1 MRSSFFAANRFR
13 APLLRFPSDAA
24 ISLSQLR
31 GRKSLLAVPSL
42 PRSLMGVLTRHG
54 MGGRTR
60 GRVRRREGRGTRNC
74 KQPTTAQPRAR
85 FAGANPIDRLP
96 DRCGSFFKKTDR
108 VREASS
114 GSGIGGKGEGGKEKM
129 RLIPSPVIC
138 LSPSFTHPRV
148 SAPTRS
154 FYPTP
159 DRIPHL
165 SLCGTMTLWRD
176 HIGG

>member
-1 MRSSFFAANRFR
+1 MYTSEWDTVPPHKSARWTSEIARGDKTWIACGALFFAANRFR
-13 APLLRFPSDAA
+13 APLSLSFSLSCASLSLSDAA

-54 MGGRTR
+54 MGGRTD

-74 KQPTTAQPRAR
+74 KHPTTAQPRAR

-108 VREASS
+108 VRWEWKR
-114 GSGIGGKGEGGKEKM
+114 GKREKEGRRK
-129 RLIPSPVIC
+129 C
-138 LSPSFTHPRV
+138 
-148 SAPTRS
+148 
-154 FYPTP
+154 
-159 DRIPHL
+159 D
-165 SLCGTMTLWRD
+165 
-176 HIGG
+176 